1 MTVAPPFPRLGS
13 TLELR
18 GRTLR
23 NRIVST
29 PHATGW
35 SHSGLIDQREVDYH
49 VRKAEGGAALVMT
62 FGSAC
67 VDPSTQASYGSI
79 ALWDER
85 NEPMLRALADGVHR
99 HGALIMTQLTHMG
112 RRGHSVTSG
121 IPLRAP
127 SDLPEGSHLEVP
139 VALDLEEIPD
149 IVQRFADA
157 ARRMERCGWDG
168 VEITSFGG
176 HLIEQFFDPMVNNR
190 TDAYGGSLENR
201 TRFGREVL
209 EAVRAAVSDSFI
221 VGFRMASDQCLTGGL
236 GPEDM
241 IEIGRQFAATGAVDL
256 FSLSGGT
263 GATKLATAYFVPP
276 DELPEGVYN
285 ERAARFRAAVG
296 VPVLVA
302 GRNVE
307 PEVAEAA
314 LTAGVDLVAM
324 TRAIIADPDL
334 PLKVLNNQRQRPCIG
349 LNEGCIGRLYTGLP
363 MWCSVNPAIREPGL
377 ANLSPAERPGHV
389 VVVGAGVAGL
399 EAARAAAQRGHR
411 VTLFE
416 GRRELG
422 GRARLAAERRG
433 RERWVNY
440 IDWLHAEVTDAGV
453 TVRSGVEADAGA
465 VLAERPDAVILATGS
480 TLREAPRPMGV
491 TVLDVDELLEHGV
504 PDGVGAGQ
512 ALIVDDEGGFLAP
525 TAAEALVAAGIQ
537 VEIATSHTDAGVL
550 IDPTQRPFV
559 IRRLGEAGV
568 SVTPHR
574 EWQPGPGPQIILR
587 HMYTEVDEHRSGVT
601 LLVVA
606 GRRRGAHRTPRR
618 NCSRAARDSPSRWWV
633 TPSLPA
639 PCWTRWPREPR
650 PVPPWNRD
658 PPPSPPPRTRSPPN
672 TPSSRSERPR
682 TGRELSP

>member
-1 MTVAPPFPRLGS
+1 VTGETRFPKLMS
-13 TLELR
+13 TFQVR

-35 SHSGLIDQREVDYH
+35 SHSGLVDQREIDYH
-49 VRKAEGGAALVMT
+49 VRKAEGGAGLVMT

-67 VDPSTQASYGSI
+67 VDPNTQASYGSI

-85 NEPMLRALADGVHR
+85 NEPMLRALAEGVHR
-99 HGALIMTQLTHMG
+99 HGALIMTQMTHMG
-112 RRGHSVTSG
+112 RRGNSVTSG

-139 VALDLEEIPD
+139 VALDLAEIPE

-157 ARRMERCGWDG
+157 ARRMEQCGWDG

-176 HLIEQFFDPMVNNR
+176 HLIEQFFDPMVNTR
-190 TDAYGGSLENR
+190 TDEYGGSLENR

-221 VGFRMASDQCLTGGL
+221 VGFRMCSDQCLTGGL
-236 GPEDM
+236 GPDDM
-241 IEIGRQFAATGAVDL
+241 IEIGRQFASTGAVDL

-263 GATKLATAYFVPP
+263 GATKLASAYFVPP
-276 DELPEGVYN
+276 DALPEGVYN

-302 GRNVE
+302 GRNFE
-307 PEVAEAA
+307 PEFAEAA
-314 LTAGVDLVAM
+314 LEDGVDLVAM

-334 PLKVLNNQRQRPCIG
+334 PLKVLNNQRKRPCIG

-377 ANLSPAERPGHV
+377 AHLTPAERLGHV

-399 EAARAAAQRGHR
+399 EAARAAAKRGHR
-411 VTLFE
+411 VTLIE
-416 GRRELG
+416 GRRQVG

-440 IDWLHAEVTDAGV
+440 IDWLHAEIADAGV
-453 TVRSGVEADAGA
+453 ELRCGVEADADV

-480 TLREAPRPMGV
+480 TVRDAIHPRGV
-491 TVLDVDELLEHGV
+491 TVLDVDDLLEHGV
-504 PDGVGAGQ
+504 PDDIGAGK

-525 TAAEALVAAGIQ
+525 TAAEALAGAGID
-537 VEIATSHTDAGVL
+537 VEIATSHSDAGVL

-559 IRRLGEAGV
+559 LQRIGQAGV
-568 SVTPHR
+568 TVTPHR
-574 EWQPGPGPQIILR
+574 EWRPSADNTITLR
-587 HMYTEVDEHRSGVT
+587 HMYTEVDEQRSAIA

-606 GRRRGAHRTPRR
+606 GLRRGR
-618 NCSRAARDSPSRWWV
+618 NELRSQLLAASPQLSITV
-633 TPSLPA
+633 VGDALA
-639 PCWTRWPREPR
+639 
-650 PVPPWNRD
+650 
-658 PPPSPPPRTRSPPN
+658 PRTLLDAVAEGAKAGATVESGSTAKRRAEDAT
-672 TPSSRSERPR
+672 TPEFAEQPF
-682 TGRELSP
+682 